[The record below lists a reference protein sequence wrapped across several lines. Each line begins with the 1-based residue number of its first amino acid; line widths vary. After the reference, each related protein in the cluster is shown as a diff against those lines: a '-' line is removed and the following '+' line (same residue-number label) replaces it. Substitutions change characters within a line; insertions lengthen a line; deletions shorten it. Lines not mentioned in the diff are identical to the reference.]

1 MEALLVEKIGSGIIW
16 YLICK
21 VANKDKL
28 ILIIQTSMRLFFTRK
43 ELKLRRKRTIAG
55 IVCLALVAG
64 IYWILT
70 RPHKVEPEVPTV
82 IVEPAERDNVEIF
95 GEYVGRIRAQ
105 QFVEVRARVEGYLEV
120 CSLPRGRM

>member
-1 MEALLVEKIGSGIIW
+1 
-16 YLICK
+16 
-21 VANKDKL
+21 
-28 ILIIQTSMRLFFTRK
+28 MRLFFTRK

-70 RPHKVEPEVPTV
+70 RPHKVEPEVPV
-82 IVEPAERDNVEIF
+82 WRGIWK
-95 GEYVGRIRAQ
+95 
-105 QFVEVRARVEGYLEV
+105 V

>member
-1 MEALLVEKIGSGIIW
+1 
-16 YLICK
+16 
-21 VANKDKL
+21 
-28 ILIIQTSMRLFFTRK
+28 MRLFFTRK

-82 IVEPAERDNVEIF
+82 IVEPQKGI
-95 GEYVGRIRAQ
+95 
-105 QFVEVRARVEGYLEV
+105 
-120 CSLPRGRM
+120 M

>member
-1 MEALLVEKIGSGIIW
+1 
-16 YLICK
+16 
-21 VANKDKL
+21 
-28 ILIIQTSMRLFFTRK
+28 MRLFFTRK

-82 IVEPAERDNVEIF
+82 IAAAPSARGASIRIF
-95 GEYVGRIRAQ
+95 PFGII
-105 QFVEVRARVEGYLEV
+105 LI
-120 CSLPRGRM
+120 

>member
-1 MEALLVEKIGSGIIW
+1 
-16 YLICK
+16 
-21 VANKDKL
+21 
-28 ILIIQTSMRLFFTRK
+28 MRLFFTRK

-105 QFVEVRARVEGYLEV
+105 QFVEVRARVEGIWKV
-120 CSLPRGRM
+120 CSLPRERM

>member
-1 MEALLVEKIGSGIIW
+1 
-16 YLICK
+16 
-21 VANKDKL
+21 
-28 ILIIQTSMRLFFTRK
+28 MRLFFTRK

-95 GEYVGRIRAQ
+95 VSMWGAYVHNNLWKCGPVWRGIWK
-105 QFVEVRARVEGYLEV
+105 V
-120 CSLPRGRM
+120 CSLPRERM